1 MSPTSHSN
9 IIAHNIF
16 ITPVLQFELDLDIGV
31 LKKFCY
37 DTRHKQTKGVQI
49 SNVGG
54 WQSPA
59 LKGKMHPEFEKL
71 KQRIIEASSKY
82 HNYIKIK
89 KSLNPKLSNIWINI
103 NGKGHSNEY
112 HTHPFATISGT
123 YYITDGSNLMFRHPL
138 KYINEF
144 FWRENILEGFSTTN
158 STTQTFSP
166 KPNTLLLFP
175 PWIDHKVEI
184 NKTDEERISIAFNT
198 MLQNV

>member
-71 KQRIIEASSKY
+71 KQRIIEASSKW
-82 HNYIKIK
+82 
-89 KSLNPKLSNIWINI
+89 LNK
-103 NGKGHSNEY
+103 
-112 HTHPFATISGT
+112 
-123 YYITDGSNLMFRHPL
+123 
-138 KYINEF
+138 
-144 FWRENILEGFSTTN
+144 
-158 STTQTFSP
+158 
-166 KPNTLLLFP
+166 
-175 PWIDHKVEI
+175 
-184 NKTDEERISIAFNT
+184 
-198 MLQNV
+198 NV